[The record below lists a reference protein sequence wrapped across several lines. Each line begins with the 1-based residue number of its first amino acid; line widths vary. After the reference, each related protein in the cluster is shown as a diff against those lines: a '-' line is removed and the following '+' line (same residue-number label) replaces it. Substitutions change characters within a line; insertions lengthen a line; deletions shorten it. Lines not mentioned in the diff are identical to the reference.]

1 MLCIHLKLNKIILT
15 TERMPLIKIAHN
27 WYGCLYV
34 LMQFK
39 TDDNRKNIAFMVRGS
54 DLVKTSL
61 FHVCNW

>member
-1 MLCIHLKLNKIILT
+1 
-15 TERMPLIKIAHN
+15 MPLIKIAHN